1 MYEDSDGLCKAH
13 RQKSYNHYVISN
25 ATIKDFQQ
33 VISSEYNIT
42 INEKEAGEILT
53 NLVGYFDLLA
63 KIDHREQS
71 ENQGSLVSPLKKTD

>member
-1 MYEDSDGLCKAH
+1 M
-13 RQKSYNHYVISN
+13 ISN
-25 ATIKDFQQ
+25 ATIKDFQR

-53 NLVGYFDLLA
+53 NLVSYFDLLE
-63 KIDHREQS
+63 KINHRIQS